1 MKGSEVRALR
11 ERAGLSPGLF
21 AELVGASPSSVTRW
35 EQAGE
40 GPARMHPYQT
50 RVITL
55 LRQQL
60 DERGDGPDGQL
71 ATSIREALIAAG
83 SLRGLYRL
91 LCAAFGPRG
100 ADGVR

>member
-1 MKGSEVRALR
+1 MTGAEVRALR
-11 ERAGLSPGLF
+11 ERAGLSTRLF
-21 AELVGASPSSVTRW
+21 AELVGANPSSVTRW
-35 EQAGE
+35 EQAGD
-40 GPARMHPYQT
+40 GPARMHPYQA

-60 DERGDGPDGQL
+60 DERGEGPDGPL
-71 ATSIREALIAAG
+71 ANSIREALTAAG
-83 SLRGLYRL
+83 ALRGLYRL